1 MDCFL
6 ITNEISYI
14 RILSTGALSERVPE
28 QEGQLPQVGGEPAH
42 TRELFSTWE
51 GGGE

>member
-28 QEGQLPQVGGEPAH
+28 QGQLPQVGEEPAH